1 MTPLILEFSHKG
13 GLRGASGLEDMPEG
27 VGAHIH
33 VAEGNP
39 APSVAKIWI
48 TRAGHCYLRSNS
60 LRIPERAL
68 RNIMRLL
75 ESHQEEIVEVNR
87 KQQLGGDQA
96 AVSV

>member
-1 MTPLILEFSHKG
+1 MPLV
-13 GLRGASGLEDMPEG
+13 LRIDRYCVFFWSNEG
-27 VGAHIH
+27 KPIHIH

-87 KQQLGGDQA
+87 KQQLGG
-96 AVSV
+96 VICSLYERH